1 MYLLDDIWKMA
12 NELMIESE
20 IWEHNLNTSALYE
33 LSTDYTY
40 IKIFINPFGDRTLD
54 FRLTSVDQV
63 LARRSNQ
70 LS

>member
-33 LSTDYTY
+33 LSTESLANPKQL
-40 IKIFINPFGDRTLD
+40 IIIFNLSFLIEFINL
-54 FRLTSVDQV
+54 
-63 LARRSNQ
+63 
-70 LS
+70 

>member
-33 LSTDYTY
+33 LSTEYTEL
-40 IKIFINPFGDRTLD
+40 LD
-54 FRLTSVDQV
+54 SD
-63 LARRSNQ
+63 
-70 LS
+70 